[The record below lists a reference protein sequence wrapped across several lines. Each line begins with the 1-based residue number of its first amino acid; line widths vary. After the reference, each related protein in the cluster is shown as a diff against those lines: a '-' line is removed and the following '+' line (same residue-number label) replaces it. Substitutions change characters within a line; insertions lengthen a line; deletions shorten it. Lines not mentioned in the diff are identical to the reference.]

1 MLVSNAIADSGH
13 VFLRA
18 SRVGVNLWKIA
29 PPLFMTGTIKYPTLY
44 PSVDTA
50 AE

>member
-1 MLVSNAIADSGH
+1 MLTSHVIINSAH
-13 VFLRA
+13 VFLRI

-29 PPLFMTGTIKYPTLY
+29 PPLFMTGTIKYPPLY
-44 PSVDTA
+44 SSVDIA